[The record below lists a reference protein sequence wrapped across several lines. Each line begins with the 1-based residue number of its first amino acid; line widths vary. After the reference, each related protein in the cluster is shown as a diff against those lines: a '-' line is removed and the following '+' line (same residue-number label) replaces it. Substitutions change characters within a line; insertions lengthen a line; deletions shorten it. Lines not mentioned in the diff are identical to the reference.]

1 MYDYEETENEM
12 NLSIETII
20 DDYKKNY
27 LNTNKL
33 PENTFTKYLLTK
45 NNDDA
50 DCYDVKSNFDISNLK
65 NYVINNENIHISNVS
80 NEDDFIKFYDHMYS
94 LKYKNNDENI
104 KELFDFIVSQS
115 MLNENN
121 NIIKCKKKFIDFIEF
136 TALCGTTNNVDKIKY
151 QCGKDINRGACFL
164 NDKILSFNGNDDNYK
179 KCDDFNL
186 EIMEEMKRKNFQ
198 NIDKINDFLIYID
211 VITNQTLMNMFTFNI
226 MELMIRNL
234 TQFIGS
240 FYHYNESELSVNS
253 FILIEN
259 NKLQLHRIKH
269 CYIYDSI
276 RIMDDGYNDTT
287 DAFENNF
294 EPDGFFTVY
303 VIFDLLNNEC
313 YIKDYLLEINHK
325 MNTCNCSNNNSN
337 VNKTISDEN
346 MNNKNIND
354 ENINDEN
361 INNENVNNNFRKNIF
376 ENKTSTAI
384 GTLLTLGALSAIP
397 IALLLGG
404 KKTKRRTGGK
414 RRKNKTRKQ
423 KQRKTRN
430 KNNKNN
436 KNNKRNKKNKRK
448 TFKR

>member
-1 MYDYEETENEM
+1 
-12 NLSIETII
+12 
-20 DDYKKNY
+20 
-27 LNTNKL
+27 
-33 PENTFTKYLLTK
+33 
-45 NNDDA
+45 
-50 DCYDVKSNFDISNLK
+50 
-65 NYVINNENIHISNVS
+65 
-80 NEDDFIKFYDHMYS
+80 
-94 LKYKNNDENI
+94 
-104 KELFDFIVSQS
+104 
-115 MLNENN
+115 
-121 NIIKCKKKFIDFIEF
+121 
-136 TALCGTTNNVDKIKY
+136 
-151 QCGKDINRGACFL
+151 
-164 NDKILSFNGNDDNYK
+164 
-179 KCDDFNL
+179 
-186 EIMEEMKRKNFQ
+186 
-198 NIDKINDFLIYID
+198 
-211 VITNQTLMNMFTFNI
+211 
-226 MELMIRNL
+226 
-234 TQFIGS
+234 
-240 FYHYNESELSVNS
+240 
-253 FILIEN
+253 
-259 NKLQLHRIKH
+259 
-269 CYIYDSI
+269 
-276 RIMDDGYNDTT
+276 MDDGYNDTT